1 MKPWIIS
8 AISFISMTLGEEF
21 YAEADSFVAWDR
33 VTLYRTNQEERGHV
47 VIEDEHLEAS
57 KMYQI
62 LGYCR
67 YHNIS
72 HNITSG
78 YLSAMPQ
85 AKYVG
90 LDTIKKSKE

>member
-1 MKPWIIS
+1 MKPFNIS

-21 YAEADSFVAWDR
+21 YAEADSYVAWDQI
-33 VTLYRTNQEERGHV
+33 TLHRTDDERGHV
-47 VIEDEHLEAS
+47 VIEDEDLESS

-67 YHNIS
+67 YHEIP

-85 AKYVG
+85 AKCVG
-90 LDTIKKSKE
+90 LDAIRKSNDR